1 MQALASSSYLPMRA
15 PSPPLV
21 ENLEALTCPERPPSL
36 RFRGQS
42 HTLLDKGAIL
52 RVCPRSARRSSQT
65 RRLRRR
71 APHDSV
77 RNRERPVVRYPS
89 SQALLAATRVTEGG
103 LRSFYFATPAIRL
116 VIRQCAERCV
126 SFLLCILVVCC
137 ARRTRGVDPTPQR
150 VSVALMEPHVLET
163 VAHFRTPL
171 SVSLSGYGWSSDPY
185 AR

>member
-1 MQALASSSYLPMRA
+1 MQAPASSSYPPMRG
-15 PSPPLV
+15 PSPPVV

-42 HTLLDKGAIL
+42 HTLLDKETIL
-52 RVCPRSARRSSQT
+52 RVSQVCKKERSNKS
-65 RRLRRR
+65 RR
-71 APHDSV
+71 APYHSV
-77 RNRERPVVRYPS
+77 RSRERPVVRCPS
-89 SQALLAATRVTEGG
+89 SQALLAATRITEGG
-103 LRSFYFATPAIRL
+103 LGSLYFTTPAIRL